1 MAKGKRRGVG
11 GKRGNYFPGV
21 NTVSE
26 SPDGSDGVAHN
37 FFFVYC
43 FILLKIKTQIYIFDY
58 F

>member
-37 FFFVYC
+37 FL
-43 FILLKIKTQIYIFDY
+43 FIVLFY
-58 F
+58 